1 MNCAFKIWYRI
12 KDWPLPTRGQWVC
25 HELEFAYG
33 DKVRFNPEAD
43 IPTTS
48 SAVQKQAL
56 RYLATVNVDAS
67 ASNIRGKHNRRLRQ
81 SVLTFF
87 ISTKK
92 CGPRGRG
99 GAMLKAAYQN
109 RALAQPIHSF
119 IAVCEICKEF

>member
-92 CGPRGRG
+92 CQVLKMWTSRARRGDVEGRLSKPSVG
-99 GAMLKAAYQN
+99 STN
-109 RALAQPIHSF
+109 P
-119 IAVCEICKEF
+119 